1 MQAKIK
7 RYAMRW
13 TGALLCAL
21 MLAGTLFSTV
31 LAASVTTVSATLSP
45 DITVQVDGATRT
57 FFNVNGVQVHP
68 VLYNGTTYLP
78 VRAIGEL
85 MNKNVNWDQNTLTVT
100 LSSPRTATATTG
112 TRDANPKQQTVQ
124 AQLRPD
130 FTIIV
135 DNVTRAFTDA
145 NGARVYPLLYQGS
158 TYLPVRAIG
167 ELMGKTVSWNGTTRT
182 VTLTASGSGG
192 LVTDADT
199 FNPATPTQPTTPTQ
213 PGNTQSGSYIG
224 VERAKSIALAHA
236 GLTSNQVTFVKSK
249 LEFDDGRWEYEIEFY
264 TGNYGNYKEYDYD
277 IDAYTGN
284 ILSFDY
290 DVESW
295 APPVQDTSGTGT
307 QISLERAKSIAL
319 NHVGLS
325 ASQVRFVK
333 ARLDRD
339 DGRWEYEIEFI
350 SGSWEYEFEIDA
362 YSGAILSY
370 DRDSI
375 YD

>member
-85 MNKNVNWDQNTLTVT
+85 M
-100 LSSPRTATATTG
+100 
-112 TRDANPKQQTVQ
+112 
-124 AQLRPD
+124 
-130 FTIIV
+130 
-135 DNVTRAFTDA
+135 
-145 NGARVYPLLYQGS
+145 
-158 TYLPVRAIG
+158 
-167 ELMGKTVSWNGTTRT
+167 GKTVSWNGTTRT

-199 FNPATPTQPTTPTQ
+199 FNPATPTQ

-370 DRDSI
+370 ERDSI

>member
-1 MQAKIK
+1 MQAKTK
-7 RYAMRW
+7 RYVMRW

-21 MLAGTLFSTV
+21 MLVGTLSATA

-57 FFNVNGVQVHP
+57 FFNVNGVQVYP
-68 VLYNGTTYLP
+68 VLYDGTTYLP

-85 MNKNVNWDQNTLTVT
+85 MDKNVNWDQNTLTVT
-100 LSSPRTATATTG
+100 LSSPRTTSATTG
-112 TRDANPKQQTVQ
+112 SRDANPKQQTVQ

-135 DNVTRAFTDA
+135 DNVTRTFTDV
-145 NGARVYPLLYQGS
+145 NGKRVYPLLYQGS

-167 ELMGKTVSWNGTTRT
+167 ELMGKTVAWDGGTRT
-182 VTLTASGSGG
+182 VTLSASGNDGG

-199 FNPATPTQPTTPTQ
+199 FNPTPTNPTPTQ
-213 PGNTQSGSYIG
+213 PGTAQDGSYIG

-236 GLTSNQVTFVKSK
+236 GLTSGQVTFVKAK
-249 LEFDDGRWEYEIEFY
+249 LEFDDGRWEYEVEFY
-264 TGNYGNYKEYDYD
+264 TGSYQEYDYE
-277 IDAYTGN
+277 IDAYTGA
-284 ILSFDY
+284 ILKFDH
-290 DVESW
+290 DVEGW
-295 APPVQDTSGTGT
+295 APPSQNTSGT
-307 QISLERAKSIAL
+307 QIGLDRAKSIAL

-339 DGRWEYEIEFI
+339 DGHWEYEIEFI

-370 DRDSI
+370 ERDSI